1 MTELLGYADR
11 RSVRPGDRVTL
22 MISSDAG
29 EVRADLV
36 RFVDGSPDPE
46 SAPARWVPAS
56 PPMAVEGPAAL
67 QSAGHG
73 SHADLPLP
81 GGWDTQGRAC
91 LRLWFLSTTPPADP
105 SKIADEASQS
115 RMTGRSLP
123 TEDRRQVIAAIGR
136 GDGSAQLAV
145 VIAADGRLTLEL
157 DGTPVCATTGI
168 VIGRAWYG
176 LLVAVDGASVSLQV
190 SSHVGSWFTADH
202 EERIDAS
209 REGWRLRD
217 SDLLRLATWRT
228 DTAEECFNGKIASP
242 ALSVHGAIDDPLP
255 LLREDRPLPG
265 ALVGAWDPSL
275 EPGSGRLMDR
285 GPGGHHG
292 HTVNLPT
299 RAATGPFW
307 RPGDGGRLTGQHDAV
322 HFHADDVGDLG
333 WRPTLSLDLPETLE
347 GGVYAIRLT
356 AQEQVMHVP
365 LWVRPS
371 RPRARVAY
379 LASTNTYLAYAN
391 HRMFLGNSDL
401 NHYIASHPVVPND
414 RDVLVLDRPYLGRS
428 VYDLHD
434 DGSGVCM
441 ASWARPL
448 ISFEP
453 EARDFLAAGPR
464 NYAADLY
471 IVGWLER
478 TGLGYDVVTD
488 EDLDVD
494 GQEALRPYEVVI
506 TGSHPEYWTRR
517 MMDGLQAYLR
527 SGGKLMYLGGNGFYW
542 MTSLSAD
549 RSTIEVRRGQQG
561 TRAWDSEPGEAVH
574 ASTGELG
581 GLWRNLG
588 LCPQSIVGVGMAAQ
602 GWGGGR
608 GYRRLPDSFDPRVAD
623 FFEGIPADE
632 LIGNFGFVMCGAVGD
647 EVDRMDRALGTP
659 PQALHLATSQTLP
672 DEYQLVV
679 EEVRNMTPAFGGT
692 LCDAVRSDMVWFDLP
707 GGGEV
712 FSVGSVSWAAALG
725 WQDGDNNV
733 DRLSSNVLRAFL
745 GRREQATA
753 ADRAA

>member
-1 MTELLGYADR
+1 
-11 RSVRPGDRVTL
+11 
-22 MISSDAG
+22 
-29 EVRADLV
+29 
-36 RFVDGSPDPE
+36 
-46 SAPARWVPAS
+46 
-56 PPMAVEGPAAL
+56 
-67 QSAGHG
+67 
-73 SHADLPLP
+73 
-81 GGWDTQGRAC
+81 
-91 LRLWFLSTTPPADP
+91 
-105 SKIADEASQS
+105 
-115 RMTGRSLP
+115 MTGRALP
-123 TEDRRQVIAAIGR
+123 TEDRRQVIAALGPEV
-136 GDGSAQLAV
+136 GPAQLGVA
-145 VIAADGRLTLEL
+145 IAADGRLTLEL
-157 DGTPVCATTGI
+157 DGDPVGATREA
-168 VIGRAWYG
+168 VLGRVWYG
-176 LLVAVDGASVSLQV
+176 LLLTVDGSSVSLQV
-190 SSHVGSWFTADH
+190 TTHVGSWFTADH
-202 EERIDAS
+202 EERIDVS
-209 REGWRLRD
+209 RDGWRLRG
-217 SDLLRLATWRT
+217 SRLLRLATWRT
-228 DTAEECFNGKIASP
+228 DTADECFNGKIASP
-242 ALSVHGAIDDPLP
+242 SLTIHAPIEDPLP
-255 LLREDRPLPG
+255 LLRDDLPLPG
-265 ALVGAWDPSL
+265 AVVGDWDPSL
-275 EPGSGRLMDR
+275 EPGTDGLLDR
-285 GPGGHHG
+285 GPGGLHG
-292 HTVNLPT
+292 RTVNMPS

-307 RPGDGGRLTGQHDAV
+307 GPGDGTARLTERHDAV

-333 WRPTLSLDLPETLE
+333 WRPTLRMDLPEILE
-347 GGVYAIRLT
+347 SGVYAIRLR
-356 AQEQVMHVP
+356 AGEQVMHIP
-365 LWVRPS
+365 LWVRPA
-371 RPRARVAY
+371 RPRAGVAY

-414 RDVLVLDRPYLGRS
+414 RDVLVLDRPFLGRS

-478 TGLGYDVVTD
+478 SGLGYDVLTD
-488 EDLDVD
+488 EDLDAEGAD
-494 GQEALRPYEVVI
+494 ALRPYQVVV

-517 MMDGLQAYLR
+517 MMDGLQGYLR

-549 RSTIEVRRGQQG
+549 RSTMEVRRGHQG

-588 LCPQSIVGVGMAAQ
+588 ICPQSIVGVGMAAQ

-608 GYRRLPDSFDPRVAD
+608 GYRRLADSFDPRVAP
-623 FFEGIPADE
+623 FFEGIAADE

-659 PQALHLATSQTLP
+659 PHALHLATSQTLP

-692 LCDAVRSDMVWFDLP
+692 MCDAVRSDMVWFDLP

-725 WQDGDNNV
+725 WQEGDNNV
-733 DRLSSNVLRAFL
+733 DRLSTNVLRTLLAPRPL
-745 GRREQATA
+745 TA
-753 ADRAA
+753 VAEAR